1 MEIKSEIKNWN
12 SKPKELIT
20 YLTQAILNGENL
32 FPQTIQVLK
41 DGSDVEKGT
50 IADVLKHVSE
60 QKPELVAPYCDH
72 LVGYINYK
80 APRVKW
86 GIQESIGNIAAK
98 FPSEAKKATP
108 YLLTNTK
115 DSSTVV
121 RWCAAYAL
129 SEIAKSDPSDQELLK
144 KLKELADNEQNNGV
158 KNVYLKALK
167 IIAFRNKLKQYQS
180 YPVTFKGH
188 SAHFSEISN

>member
-20 YLTQAILNGENL
+20 YLTQAILKDENL
-32 FPQTIQVLK
+32 FPQTIQILK

-60 QKPELVAPYCDH
+60 QKPEIVAPYTDQ

-86 GIQESIGNIAAK
+86 GIPESIGNVAAK
-98 FPSEAKKATP
+98 FPLEAKKAIP
-108 YLLTNTK
+108 YLLKNTK

-129 SEIAKSDPSDQELLK
+129 SEIAKSAPSDQDVLLK
-144 KLKELADNEQNNGV
+144 IQELADDEQNNGV
-158 KNVYLKALK
+158 KNVYQKALK
-167 IIAFRNKLKQYQS
+167 SIAFRNKLK
-180 YPVTFKGH
+180 
-188 SAHFSEISN
+188 